1 MKKYVTSLMLCLL
14 MLPLVAQTQGD
25 TIYHFRFE
33 PGNDGL
39 YTAYRN
45 NGTELPS
52 ARVRSTEQRGD
63 TRRHRPYSGR
73 RLLQLARRRN
83 GSPGYGPYPFQPGEE
98 RTHHSRGAH
107 RSLLHHPQPHLRR
120 RLCDGANRDSDLT
133 LRDRAGAT
141 GRDRTAGSRSSTSHR
156 RTRGRTGPAGG

>member
-45 NGTELPS
+45 NGTELC
-52 ARVRSTEQRGD
+52 
-63 TRRHRPYSGR
+63 
-73 RLLQLARRRN
+73 
-83 GSPGYGPYPFQPGEE
+83 
-98 RTHHSRGAH
+98 SRA
-107 RSLLHHPQPHLRR
+107 
-120 RLCDGANRDSDLT
+120 
-133 LRDRAGAT
+133 
-141 GRDRTAGSRSSTSHR
+141 
-156 RTRGRTGPAGG
+156 